1 MIARNALALSA
12 ATALA
17 TLAPLAMAQ
26 TDQGLAGSDVIVG
39 LGVAGG
45 FAPAYEGADVY
56 KFQPAPA
63 ISLSW
68 GDTLV
73 VENGTIRVAV
83 IKTPWLQAGPL
94 AAWRPGRQEDD
105 SRRRLRGLGDIDD
118 SFDLGAFARVEF
130 GGWSAGIAARQDAVN
145 DGGAL
150 VDLTTGYALP
160 LSDSF
165 TLSLGADATWAS
177 DDYMAANFGISRR
190 QAQRSDYSEFKA
202 GAAFKNIGVSLG
214 GSYALTERWALGATT
229 GYQRLLGD
237 AADSPIVKQGG
248 SADQYYGFVSV
259 TYRFGL

>member
-17 TLAPLAMAQ
+17 TLAPHGLALAQ

-56 KFQPAPA
+56 KFQPAPV

-130 GGWSAGIAARQDAVN
+130 GGWSAGVAARQDAVN

-165 TLSLGADATWAS
+165 TLSLGEIGRAS
-177 DDYMAANFGISRR
+177 CRER
-190 QAQRSDYSEFKA
+190 
-202 GAAFKNIGVSLG
+202 VSCC
-214 GSYALTERWALGATT
+214 
-229 GYQRLLGD
+229 
-237 AADSPIVKQGG
+237 V
-248 SADQYYGFVSV
+248 
-259 TYRFGL
+259 